1 MQAPKAKEVLCPGKM
16 AGWLKE
22 QLEVFWDVDQSDP
35 YFFLGGSKLTCKY
48 MVISK
53 GFSCIRAFECEI

>member
-22 QLEVFWDVDQSDP
+22 QLEVFWGVAMMRITDDCRDYDELRNPV
-35 YFFLGGSKLTCKY
+35 GSHQ
-48 MVISK
+48 
-53 GFSCIRAFECEI
+53 A